1 MRPNN
6 SDFTQWHGAII
17 GLEPDTSYHGYD
29 PSGIRTLESA
39 TAIVYSEAGRIVVK
53 GCENSVVAIYDLMG
67 RIVAHRDSRQ
77 GAEWSTAVNRGIY
90 VVRVGNQMGQKV
102 VVM

>member
-1 MRPNN
+1 
-6 SDFTQWHGAII
+6 
-17 GLEPDTSYHGYD
+17 
-29 PSGIRTLESA
+29 
-39 TAIVYSEAGRIVVK
+39 VK

-67 RIVAHRDSRQ
+67 RIVSHRDSRQ